1 VAYDQTSSIIYVPLL
16 ANTADGQPLNYSTLS
31 DPRRRCATRYQN
43 DRIDI
48 HITGFAKKVGDLI
61 DGLKQILLFFAVAI
75 VITTA
80 VLFWYTRCL
89 RSTAGGVLLPG
100 GGGLATRLAAIAGLS
115 TGPVLG
121 AGAVLVFAIGMS
133 HGAQKMNGIMQDIGR
148 GMHRVVAALH
158 VPPLVPGRAHG
169 AAV

>member
-1 VAYDQTSSIIYVPLL
+1 LRRNVQRSNELGQLVAYDQTSSIIYVPLL

-31 DPRRRCATRYQN
+31 DQLEALRDKYQN

-89 RSTAGGVLLPG
+89 RSTCWWCSARWWRWSGSS
-100 GGGLATRLAAIAGLS
+100 ACCHCWAINWTRTRCWCRSWCSPSA
-115 TGPVLG
+115 
-121 AGAVLVFAIGMS
+121 
-133 HGAQKMNGIMQDIGR
+133 
-148 GMHRVVAALH
+148 
-158 VPPLVPGRAHG
+158 
-169 AAV
+169 